1 MQDSNTLNRSTC
13 SKVFV
18 LDTAAFLVALP
29 LHIYGYKMYTTPSV
43 INEVRDSESVARLEI
58 SIDIDRIE
66 IVSPSTRS
74 ISSVV
79 EISKRLGL
87 YNFLSKTDIEVI
99 ALALEL
105 REQGLKPVVLTD
117 DYDIQILLRS
127 IGIEFRSIKTMGIK
141 D

>member
-1 MQDSNTLNRSTC
+1 MSRSIC
-13 SKVFV
+13 NKVLV
-18 LDTAAFLVALP
+18 LDTAAFLAALP

-43 INEVRDSESVARLEI
+43 INEVRDSESVTRLEI

-74 ISSVV
+74 ISRAV

-87 YNFLSKTDIEVI
+87 YNLLSKTDIEVI

-127 IGIEFRSIKTMGIK
+127 IGIEFRSVKTMGIK

>member
-1 MQDSNTLNRSTC
+1 LSRSIC

-18 LDTAAFLVALP
+18 LDTAAFLAALP

-43 INEVRDSESVARLEI
+43 INEVRDSESVIRLEI

-74 ISSVV
+74 ISRVV

-127 IGIEFRSIKTMGIK
+127 IGIEFRSVKTMGIK

>member
-1 MQDSNTLNRSTC
+1 MQDLNQLNRSVQ

-18 LDTAAFLVALP
+18 LDTAAFLAALP

-43 INEVRDSESVARLEI
+43 INEVRDSESVARLKI

-66 IVSPSTRS
+66 IVLPNTKS
-74 ISSVV
+74 ILRAI
-79 EISKRLGL
+79 EISRRLGL
-87 YNFLSKTDIEVI
+87 YNSLSKTDIEVI

-105 REQGLKPVVLTD
+105 REQGFKPIVFTD

-127 IGIEFRSIKTMGIK
+127 IGIEFKSVKTMGIK